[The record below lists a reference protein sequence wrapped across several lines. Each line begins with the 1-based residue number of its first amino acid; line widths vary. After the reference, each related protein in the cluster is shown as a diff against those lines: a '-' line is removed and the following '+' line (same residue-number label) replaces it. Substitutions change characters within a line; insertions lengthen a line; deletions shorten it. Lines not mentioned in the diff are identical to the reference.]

1 MAVRIRLARYG
12 AKRRPFYRI
21 VAADSESRRDGRF
34 IETIG
39 TYNPN
44 VDPAEVNLKMDRY
57 EHWTGQGALPSET
70 VASLV
75 RGVRRK
81 GVAAVETVES

>member
-12 AKRRPFYRI
+12 AKKRPFYRI
-21 VAADSESRRDGRF
+21 VAADIEARRDGRF

-39 TYNPN
+39 TYNPC
-44 VDPAEVNLKMDRY
+44 VDPAEIKVKLDRY
-57 EHWTGQGALPSET
+57 DHWTSHGATPSET

-75 RGVRRK
+75 RKARS
-81 GVAAVETVES
+81 VES